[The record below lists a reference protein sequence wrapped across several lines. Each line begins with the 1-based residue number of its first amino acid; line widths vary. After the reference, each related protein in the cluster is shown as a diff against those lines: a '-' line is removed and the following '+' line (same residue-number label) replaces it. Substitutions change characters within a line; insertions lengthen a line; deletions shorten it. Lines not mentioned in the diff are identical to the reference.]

1 MSIELKRNPTD
12 DEVEQICVAAEEAAK
27 KQILSTVPLKR
38 ISDFD
43 VTVEA
48 NGDKPLVLNV
58 DIAIDVTI
66 GDEDLEQLVK
76 DATNAA
82 FKAAEM
88 KVRELNLCANTQT

>member
-27 KQILSTVPLKR
+27 KRILSIVPLKR

-58 DIAIDVTI
+58 DIAIEVTI
-66 GDEDLEQLVK
+66 GDENLEELVK

-82 FKAAEM
+82 FKAAEI

>member
-27 KQILSTVPLKR
+27 KRILSTVPLKR

-58 DIAIDVTI
+58 DIAIEVTI
-66 GDEDLEQLVK
+66 GDENLEELVK
-76 DATNAA
+76 DATTAA
-82 FKAAEM
+82 FKAAEI

>member
-48 NGDKPLVLNV
+48 NGGKPLVLNV

-66 GDEDLEQLVK
+66 GDEDLGQLVK